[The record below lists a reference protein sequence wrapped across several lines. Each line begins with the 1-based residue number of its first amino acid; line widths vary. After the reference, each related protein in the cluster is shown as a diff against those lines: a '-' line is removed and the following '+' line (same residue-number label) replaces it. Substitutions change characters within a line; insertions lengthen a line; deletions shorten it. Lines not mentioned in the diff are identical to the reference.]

1 MLGWLNYGWIMVD
14 TCLNKVGDAPHLGLT
29 HEDLEIESASDNL
42 SVLHF
47 FMVGSMLIFPGLVT
61 SWCLYVRACILCAS
75 LCWLVLLAFTI
86 QIHFEPAAF
95 AEATLPCPCHSLTF
109 GPPQGEKK
117 PWITGNQR
125 PRRPSATAAPWDKW
139 QNVHGYVWTWD
150 INQDCHFNRELMIKH
165 VWRWLNTKI

>member
-117 PWITGNQR
+117 TVNHWE
-125 PRRPSATAAPWDKW
+125 SEATASVRDCCALRQVAKR
-139 QNVHGYVWTWD
+139 TWL
-150 INQDCHFNRELMIKH
+150 C
-165 VWRWLNTKI
+165 LNMRHQPRLPF